1 MITEFEKSDREQF
14 YYHSFKHLTHIYG
27 KPPTHEEMIM
37 YMALILKENPIELS
51 IAILKMKQQEKID
64 NRYNDT
70 AMPF

>member
-1 MITEFEKSDREQF
+1 MITAFERNEREEF
-14 YYHSFKHLTHIYG
+14 YYHSFRNLTSIHG

-51 IAILKMKQQEKID
+51 IAILKMKQQENI
-64 NRYNDT
+64 NTRYDDT